1 MTTYSKPAALAA
13 GYGGEAVLA
22 EDPYKMFAGVMSS
35 PGQLNGR
42 AIPIPVGATYIGS
55 NKYAFDV
62 ARNLPKTL
70 DVPYGHFGELGE
82 LLDTLEDFVRAG
94 EKLDRL
100 KKLYFYGK
108 GAEAEDPISA
118 TSTTVQDG
126 LTRAQ
131 ISGDLFHGII
141 GLATEASELV
151 EALRKPLANRGVY
164 MDYVNLEEEIGDN
177 LWYTQTIATAIGTT
191 LDRSAVANTAKLKR
205 RYPHNF
211 TEDAAIN
218 RDVAAERE
226 VLESH
231 RAAHPEISEMWAG
244 GQESSPELDAEP
256 DPDPR
261 LEVYGSG
268 SELDA

>member
-1 MTTYSKPAALAA
+1 MTNHTKPAVLAA
-13 GYGGEAVLA
+13 GYSGEAAGA
-22 EDPYKMFAGVMSS
+22 EDPYKMFAGLQAPPREV
-35 PGQLNGR
+35 NGR
-42 AIPIPVGATYIGS
+42 SIPNPAGASYLSG
-55 NKYAFDV
+55 NRYALDV

-70 DVPYGHFGELGE
+70 DVPYSHVGALDE
-82 LLDTLEDFVRAG
+82 LLDTLEDFVRSG

-151 EALRKPLANRGVY
+151 EALRKPLANPGVY
-164 MDYVNLEEEIGDN
+164 MDYVNIEEEIGDN

-191 LDRSAVANTAKLKR
+191 LDRSAVANTAKLKK

-226 VLESH
+226 VLEDH
-231 RAAHPEISEMWAG
+231 RGFPEGLPDTRYITAPYGERPSGA
-244 GQESSPELDAEP
+244 PKTLD
-256 DPDPR
+256 DVKD
-261 LEVYGSG
+261 
-268 SELDA
+268 